1 MNLARHA
8 GGLAGALAIA
18 VGGCEGIPDASFQP
32 SLEWTDCPADVEA
45 TFLSDHECGYLTVL
59 EDRSK
64 PDGHTIELLVIRVPP
79 VGVTP
84 APGIVSGIGQNVGD
98 PYDMSGGIATGA
110 TRLGRVVIELEHRG
124 AGPHSEPS
132 LHCPEVDALTER
144 AAVSRTGD
152 DELTASFVDAVGAC
166 AQRLRWAGVDPAA
179 YDVAAIVADRED
191 LRTVLGIDQWYT
203 LGSYGTAS
211 RYLFE
216 YLRTH
221 PDLVGAAYADSP
233 WFPQVDELTGGV
245 LGTRAALQRLF
256 AACETDSDCSASY
269 PNLEQTWTAALDRLA
284 EAPLHG
290 THETASGTTIEV
302 TVDAGK
308 LLRAAR
314 FALGGDGPNNLRGLP
329 EMIAAASAGQMTP
342 QVLSIV
348 ANDPIFC
355 AGYRPLCSG
364 QDGFSLGVYLTTFCR
379 DQLPFI
385 DHDAL
390 SAAID
395 NDPVYQSVFGD
406 SPYIN
411 ACDAWDVPPG
421 DPNTTAPVDIDV
433 PLLFLPGQFDSYS
446 PPQWAHEQAARQHQ
460 AWSIEIPAN
469 THNTLGFAECAIT
482 ARNTWVSNPT
492 APPDTTACAGTPPMT
507 FTTPGD

>member
-1 MNLARHA
+1 MNLAGVGA
-8 GGLAGALAIA
+8 LAGALVIVAGA
-18 VGGCEGIPDASFQP
+18 CTGSPDAAFQP
-32 SLEWTDCPADVEA
+32 SLEWTDCPAKVES

-64 PDGHTIELLVIRVPP
+64 QDGPTVKLLVIRVPP
-79 VGVTP
+79 VGATP

-124 AGPHSEPS
+124 AGPYSEPS
-132 LHCPEVDALTER
+132 LRCPEVDALTER
-144 AAVSRTGD
+144 AAISLTGD
-152 DELTASFVDAVGAC
+152 DELTALFVDAVGAC
-166 AQRLRWAGVDPAA
+166 AQRLRSSGIEPAA
-179 YDVAAIVADRED
+179 YDVASVVADRED
-191 LRTVLGIDQWYT
+191 LRTVLGIDQWYM

-221 PDLVGAAYADSP
+221 PDRVGAAYADSP
-233 WFPQVDELTGGV
+233 WFPELDELTGGA
-245 LGTRAALQRLF
+245 LGTRAALKRLF
-256 AACETDSDCSASY
+256 EACESDPECSASY
-269 PNLEQTWTAALDRLA
+269 PNLEQTWTAALERLA
-284 EAPLHG
+284 KAPLDG
-290 THETASGTTIEV
+290 TYETADGDTIDV

-308 LLRAAR
+308 LLRVAR
-314 FALGGDGPNNLRGLP
+314 FTLGGDGPGNLRSLP
-329 EMIAAASAGQMTP
+329 EMIAAAADGQITP

-348 ANDPIFC
+348 ANDPVFC

-395 NDPVYQSVFGD
+395 NDPSYQAVFGD
-406 SPYIN
+406 SPYVR
-411 ACDAWDVPPG
+411 ACDAWDVPPS
-421 DPNTTAPVDIDV
+421 DAPNIAPVDTDV

-446 PPQWAHEQAARQHQ
+446 PPEWAQEQAARQSR

-469 THNTLGFAECAIT
+469 THNTLGFAECAIS
-482 ARNTWVSNPT
+482 ARNAWVGNPT
-492 APPDTTACAGTPPMT
+492 TPPDTTACNSAPPIEFETPP
-507 FTTPGD
+507 

>member
-1 MNLARHA
+1 MVVV
-8 GGLAGALAIA
+8 
-18 VGGCEGIPDASFQP
+18 VGGCEDTPDASFQP
-32 SLEWTDCPADVEA
+32 SLEWTDCPAEVES
-45 TFLSDHECGYLTVL
+45 TFLSDHEFGYLTVL

-64 PDGHTIELLVIRVPP
+64 PHGPTIKLLAIRVPP
-79 VGVTP
+79 IGVTP
-84 APGIVSGIGQNVGD
+84 APGIVSGIGDNIGD
-98 PYDMSGGIATGA
+98 PYGTGGGIATGA
-110 TRLGRVVIELEHRG
+110 TRLGRLVIELEHRG
-124 AGPHSEPS
+124 AGPHSQPS
-132 LHCPEVDALTER
+132 LRCPEVDALTQR
-144 AAVSRTGD
+144 AAASRTGD
-152 DELTASFVDAVGAC
+152 DELTTAFVDAVGAC
-166 AQRLRWAGVDPAA
+166 AQRLRSAGVEPAA
-179 YDVAAIVADRED
+179 YDVASVVADRED

-216 YLRTH
+216 YVRTH
-221 PDLVGAAYADSP
+221 PNRVGAAYADSP
-233 WFPQVDELTGGV
+233 WFPELDELTGGA
-245 LGTRAALQRLF
+245 LGTRAALHSLF
-256 AACETDSDCSASY
+256 AACDADPECSASY

-284 EAPLHG
+284 KAPLDR
-290 THETASGTTIEV
+290 TYETADGNTISV

-329 EMIAAASAGQMTP
+329 EMIAAAAAGEMTP
-342 QVLSIV
+342 QLLSIV
-348 ANDPIFC
+348 ATDPLFC

-364 QDGFSLGVYLTTFCR
+364 QGGFSLGVYLTTFCR

-390 SAAID
+390 SAAIED
-395 NDPVYQSVFGD
+395 DPVYQTVFGD

-421 DPNTTAPVDIDV
+421 GPNTIAPVDTDV

-446 PPQWAHEQAARQHQ
+446 PPKWAHEQAARQHQ
-460 AWSIEIPAN
+460 AWSIDIPAN

-482 ARNTWVSNPT
+482 ARNTWVSNPK
-492 APPDTTACAGTPPMT
+492 APPDTTACDSAPQIEFKTPP
-507 FTTPGD
+507 